1 MVRSRL
7 LWGLSALTIALAL
20 SPADGLTQ
28 TRAQLIEGAKK
39 EGQLILSW
47 GTGTMG
53 GIEGAATLEK
63 AFNKTYGLNLP
74 IQIHPRSGDAAVCQP
89 NYSRSESRAAVVI
102 GFICRVG
109 ESCRAHVA

>member
-1 MVRSRL
+1 MVRVKIT
-7 LWGLSALTIALAL
+7 LSHVVCVDYRDCILPVNGFA
-20 SPADGLTQ
+20 Q

-63 AFNKTYGLNLP
+63 AFNKTYGLNLS
-74 IQIHPRSGDAAVCQP
+74 IQIHSRSGDAAVCQP
-89 NYSRSESRAAVVI
+89 DYSR
-102 GFICRVG
+102 G
-109 ESCRAHVA
+109 